1 MRERLAADTVF
12 CSPRHCSLASA
23 SLVMSCVG
31 PGPLHPSPCPLL
43 LQEDS
48 HLEFHGCVLL
58 ILRGT
63 PALVMQ
69 VVGGGGMDERG
80 LLGLVPAVLAVQ
92 VHRQGQQPRAYEAG
106 DACGHQVEETE
117 PWEREETRGKER
129 ATVKTPNC
137 PPIGGSE
144 T

>member
-43 LQEDS
+43 LREDS
-48 HLEFHGCVLL
+48 YLEFHGCVLL